1 MGVHHFRRIKLAGL
15 STDITMRKLLFAIML
30 PLYAFGQDSAT
41 HTFRL
46 DTFGIDSF
54 FLVEIYTQP
63 QGGQPRAIE
72 TEYPIYMTDTSQ
84 LSSYILSM
92 QAEYAAISAQ
102 GLELAKRKAAWD
114 YRYNRVICLRDS
126 VFYGASCTGV
136 GSRMAKAPP
145 VESSTVLDSMD
156 TRIKYLVVELEQE
169 GYIVIDQ
176 ETQGFWVVY
185 PTGGFDWITGV
196 EQAKQSGT
204 ILYRNGA
211 TGELKKPKAKKTTTK
226 KKKQ

>member
-1 MGVHHFRRIKLAGL
+1 
-15 STDITMRKLLFAIML
+15 MRKLLFAIML
-30 PLYAFGQDSAT
+30 PLSAFGQDSAT

-72 TEYPIYMTDTSQ
+72 TEYPIYMTDTAQ

-102 GLELAKRKAAWD
+102 GLELAKRKSAWD
-114 YRYNRVICLRDS
+114 YRYQRVICLRDS

-136 GSRMAKAPP
+136 GSRMVKAPP
-145 VESSTVLDSMD
+145 VESSMVHDTID
-156 TRIKYLVVELEQE
+156 TRVKAYVEVYP
-169 GYIVIDQ
+169 GP
-176 ETQGFWVVY
+176 QGFWVVY
-185 PTGGFDWITGV
+185 PTGGFDWITGI
-196 EQAKQSGT
+196 EQAKQNGT
-204 ILYRNGA
+204 ILYGNGA
-211 TGELKKPKAKKTTTK
+211 TGVLTKPTTKKTTKPK
-226 KKKQ
+226 KK

>member
-1 MGVHHFRRIKLAGL
+1 
-15 STDITMRKLLFAIML
+15 MRKLLFAIML

-72 TEYPIYMTDTSQ
+72 TEYPIYMTDTAQ
-84 LSSYILSM
+84 LTAYIVSLR
-92 QAEYAAISAQ
+92 AEYDAITAQAA
-102 GLELAKRKAAWD
+102 ELAKRKSAWD

-136 GSRMAKAPP
+136 GSRMVKAPP
-145 VESSTVLDSMD
+145 VESSAADA
-156 TRIKYLVVELEQE
+156 
-169 GYIVIDQ
+169 
-176 ETQGFWVVY
+176 QGFWVVY

-204 ILYRNGA
+204 ILYRNGI
-211 TGELKKPKAKKTTTK
+211 TGELKKPKAKKTTKPK
-226 KKKQ
+226 KK

>member
-1 MGVHHFRRIKLAGL
+1 
-15 STDITMRKLLFAIML
+15 MRKLLFAVML

-72 TEYPIYMTDTSQ
+72 TEYPIYMTDTAQ

-126 VFYGASCTGV
+126 VFYGASCTGI
-136 GSRMAKAPP
+136 GSRMVKAPP
-145 VESSTVLDSMD
+145 VESSAA
-156 TRIKYLVVELEQE
+156 EP
-169 GYIVIDQ
+169 
-176 ETQGFWVVY
+176 QGFWVVY
-185 PTGGFDWITGV
+185 QTGGFDWITGV

-211 TGELKKPKAKKTTTK
+211 TGVLTKPKAKKTTTK

>member
-1 MGVHHFRRIKLAGL
+1 MGVHHFRRLKLAGL

-30 PLYAFGQDSAT
+30 PLCAFGQDSAT

-72 TEYPIYMTDTSQ
+72 SEYPIYMTDTAQ

-114 YRYNRVICLRDS
+114 YRYQRVICLRDS
-126 VFYGASCTGV
+126 VFYGASCTGI
-136 GSRMAKAPP
+136 GSRMVKAPP
-145 VESSTVLDSMD
+145 VESQA
-156 TRIKYLVVELEQE
+156 VEPA
-169 GYIVIDQ
+169 
-176 ETQGFWVVY
+176 GFWVVY

-211 TGELKKPKAKKTTTK
+211 TGVLTKPRAKKTTTK

>member
-1 MGVHHFRRIKLAGL
+1 
-15 STDITMRKLLFAIML
+15 MRKLFFAIML

-46 DTFGIDSF
+46 DTFGVDSF

-72 TEYPIYMTDTSQ
+72 TEYPIYMTDTAQ

-92 QAEYAAISAQ
+92 QTEYAAISAQ

-126 VFYGASCTGV
+126 VFYGASCTGI
-136 GSRMAKAPP
+136 GSRMVKAPP
-145 VESSTVLDSMD
+145 VESSMVHDTMD
-156 TRIKYLVVELEQE
+156 TRLKYLA
-169 GYIVIDQ
+169 IDP
-176 ETQGFWVVY
+176 EPQGFWVVY
-185 PTGGFDWITGV
+185 PNGGFDWITGV
-196 EQAKQSGT
+196 EQARESGT

-211 TGELKKPKAKKTTTK
+211 TGELKKPKAKKTTKPK
-226 KKKQ
+226 KK

>member
-1 MGVHHFRRIKLAGL
+1 MK
-15 STDITMRKLLFAIML
+15 KLLFAIML
-30 PLYAFGQDSAT
+30 PLCAFGQDNAT

-46 DTFGIDSF
+46 DTFGVDSF

-72 TEYPIYMTDTSQ
+72 TEYPIYMTDTAQ

-114 YRYNRVICLRDS
+114 YRYQRVICLRDS

-136 GSRMAKAPP
+136 GSRMVKAPP
-145 VESSTVLDSMD
+145 VESSMVHDTID
-156 TRIKYLVVELEQE
+156 TRVKAYVEVYP
-169 GYIVIDQ
+169 GP
-176 ETQGFWVVY
+176 QGFWVVY
-185 PTGGFDWITGV
+185 PTGGFDWITGI
-196 EQAKQSGT
+196 EQAKQNGT

-211 TGELKKPKAKKTTTK
+211 TGVLTKPTTKKTTKPK
-226 KKKQ
+226 KK

>member
-1 MGVHHFRRIKLAGL
+1 MGLHHFRRHKLAGL
-15 STDITMRKLLFAIML
+15 FTDITMRKLLFAIML

-72 TEYPIYMTDTSQ
+72 TEYPIYMTDTAQ

-114 YRYNRVICLRDS
+114 YRYQRVICLRDS

-136 GSRMAKAPP
+136 GSRMVKAPP
-145 VESSTVLDSMD
+145 VESSAADA
-156 TRIKYLVVELEQE
+156 
-169 GYIVIDQ
+169 
-176 ETQGFWVVY
+176 QGFWVVY

-204 ILYRNGA
+204 ILYRNGI
-211 TGELKKPKAKKTTTK
+211 TGELKKPKAKKTTKPK
-226 KKKQ
+226 KK